1 MKLLSLLFKT
11 LLVLA
16 LLVVLAFAGMS
27 IWSRIFPPE
36 LGLVDGRLRPCPDRP
51 NCVNSM
57 DPAADKQI
65 EPLAYVGDRAQTEAA
80 LRSAMTRIELVG
92 VQQLGDYWQQTHTS
106 LIFRFIDDIEVLF
119 DDQNRVIHIRSASR
133 VGYSDR
139 GVNRARVE
147 ALREA
152 LRTAAG

>member
-1 MKLLSLLFKT
+1 
-11 LLVLA
+11 
-16 LLVVLAFAGMS
+16 
-27 IWSRIFPPE
+27 
-36 LGLVDGRLRPCPDRP
+36 
-51 NCVNSM
+51 M